1 MIFQNFEYLLK
12 LNYDQFDKTL
22 QKKKKKYKAYNF
34 SWGSFAKQALK
45 NQKNDFF
52 FDKVLSGQTWP

>member
-22 QKKKKKYKAYNF
+22 QKKNTRLRIFIGARLPNK
-34 SWGSFAKQALK
+34 L
-45 NQKNDFF
+45 
-52 FDKVLSGQTWP
+52 

>member
-22 QKKKKKYKAYNF
+22 QKKKEIQ
-34 SWGSFAKQALK
+34 GL
-45 NQKNDFF
+45 
-52 FDKVLSGQTWP
+52 